1 MRPYRRAR
9 RQEEKTDRVEA
20 ILASAKSL
28 LATNTLDECNL
39 STIAGEVGITKAAL
53 YRYFRVKE
61 LIFLEIYRREL
72 AILSPSLQQVFLA
85 PSVEKLAA
93 ALVAQPLFCKLTA
106 VLADVLEKPLT
117 EEEAIAFKTYILQ
130 VFEPLGIQLNQQFG
144 MSLEQVI
151 NLLLHIFAAIVG
163 CWKLSHPSAM
173 MTLALQNEQ
182 LAPFRAD
189 FHQYLQQHLTMLLGQ
204 IIPAS

>member
-9 RQEEKTDRVEA
+9 REEEKTDRVEA
-20 ILASAKSL
+20 ILASAASL
-28 LATNTLDECNL
+28 LADNTLDECNL

-72 AILSPSLQQVFLA
+72 ALLAPALQQVFLA

-93 ALVAQPLFCKLTA
+93 ALVARPLFCKLTA

-117 EEEAIAFKTYILQ
+117 EEEAVTFKSYILQ

-151 NLLLHIFAAIVG
+151 GLLLHIFSAIVG
-163 CWKLSHPSAM
+163 CWKISHPSPM
-173 MTLALQNEQ
+173 MTQALQNEQ

-204 IIPAS
+204 IIPAN

>member
-20 ILASAKSL
+20 ILASAKGL

-117 EEEAIAFKTYILQ
+117 EDEAIAFKTYILQ
-130 VFEPLGIQLNQQFG
+130 CV
-144 MSLEQVI
+144 
-151 NLLLHIFAAIVG
+151 
-163 CWKLSHPSAM
+163 
-173 MTLALQNEQ
+173 
-182 LAPFRAD
+182 
-189 FHQYLQQHLTMLLGQ
+189 
-204 IIPAS
+204 